1 MNRWWPVLLPEL
13 RRFPA
18 EEQDEVLREARATG
32 LNLPELLG
40 MAAALVLVSALTRY
54 SLPDTDIS
62 TRLGAAL
69 LNIVVA
75 VPLLVVFLGPFHLR
89 RLRRG
94 LRERIR
100 RRQGQ
105 S

>member
-32 LNLPELLG
+32 LDLPELLG

-75 VPLLVVFLGPFHLR
+75 APLLVLLVGPFFVR
-89 RLRRG
+89 RARRG
-94 LRERIR
+94 LDRELAKR
-100 RRQGQ
+100 RLQ
-105 S
+105 